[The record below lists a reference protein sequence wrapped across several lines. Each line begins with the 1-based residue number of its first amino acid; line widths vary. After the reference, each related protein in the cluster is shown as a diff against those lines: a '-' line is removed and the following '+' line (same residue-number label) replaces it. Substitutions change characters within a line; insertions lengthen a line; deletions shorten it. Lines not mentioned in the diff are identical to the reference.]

1 MSYYR
6 SRYRRGYTSSS
17 RSRYRRYRRTFS
29 RYNTYRNRSATAQAG
44 QIYKLNKRITK
55 IESNTKPEYLE
66 YMADAVGSQ
75 IPLPLAVNDWAEL
88 TKLHITD
95 GSVSAGGQVSDFSAK
110 IKDTSARVLKI
121 IIWGA
126 LERNPGAVAT
136 TTQRDPLISCGYV
149 RIAVMQYLAERYAD
163 INTENIFQMGDGP
176 TGFIAP
182 LKKGCGTEGRIL
194 KIINLKISS
203 QDPLTKN
210 FKYVIKPKYKLVR
223 KTFKNDGSVTPSQRM
238 KGGIVLCPIGFHE
251 KNNDNEDST
260 YHLTLKAKVIYT
272 DA

>member
-1 MSYYR
+1 MPYYR
-6 SRYRRGYTSSS
+6 RYRRGYTSSS

-29 RYNTYRNRSATAQAG
+29 RYNTYRNRSSVAQAG

-66 YMADAVGSQ
+66 HICDAVGSQ
-75 IPLPLAVNDWAEL
+75 IPAPLAVNDWAEL

-95 GSVSAGGQVSDFSAK
+95 GSVSAGGQVSDFAAK
-110 IKDTSARVLKI
+110 IKDSFARQLKI

-163 INTENIFQMGDGP
+163 INTDNIFQMGDGP
-176 TGFIAP
+176 TGFTAP
-182 LKKGCGTEGRIL
+182 LKKGCGTEGRII

-238 KGGIVLCPIGFHE
+238 KGGIVLCPIGFYE